1 MFKKSTL
8 VAAAIALVVG
18 VGATA
23 STVTPA
29 SAYVRFG
36 FYFGAPYG
44 YYQPYYRPYYYRP
57 YYYHPRYYYYHPR
70 YYNRYYYRRHYD
82 RY

>member
-44 YYQPYYRPYYYRP
+44 YYQPYYYRP